1 MSERLTRLERQLE
14 GLIEGSLAR
23 LLGARLSVSEVA
35 GRLARAMEE
44 GTRTDRE
51 GRAHAPDHYALTL
64 HPADVTRMLAAA
76 PELHAELGRGL
87 LEAARATGYQV
98 RAQPRIT
105 LAADPTCVPGQV
117 RIVAWHGTNPL
128 EFTKAMPREPESAGA
143 PAVLNAFLII
153 DGKRHFPLDRPVV
166 NIGRR
171 LDNQIIL
178 EDAHVSRTHAQLRL
192 REGRYVLFDLG
203 STSGTRVNGR
213 AVKQHVL
220 LAGDV
225 ITIGAARLVYGEDP
239 GGPPDATPAYRAP
252 FPPRPAGDQRTIV
265 ERWDDEADT

>member
-1 MSERLTRLERQLE
+1 MSDRLARLERQLE
-14 GLIEGSLAR
+14 GLIESSLAR

-35 GRLARAMEE
+35 ARLARAMED
-44 GTRTDRE
+44 GTRTDRD

-64 HPADVTRMLAAA
+64 HPRDVSELLAAA
-76 PELHAELGRGL
+76 PDLHADLGRGL

-105 LAADPTCVPGQV
+105 LAADPSSPAGQV
-117 RIVAWHGTNPL
+117 RVVAWHGTNPL
-128 EFTKAMPREPESAGA
+128 EFTKAMPREAAEPEA
-143 PAVLNAFLII
+143 PPALNAFLII

-192 REGRYVLFDLG
+192 RAGRYVLFDLG
-203 STSGTRVNGR
+203 SSSGTRVNGR
-213 AVKQHVL
+213 AIKQHVL

-225 ITIGAARLVYGEDP
+225 ITIGAARLVYGEDA
-239 GGPPDATPAYRAP
+239 GGAPDATPAYRAP

-265 ERWDDEADT
+265 GRWDEEPET